1 MVSMVT
7 AIGDEGKEILPA
19 PSVAVVVKV
28 WVPSANGEV
37 GVMLQD
43 PLALTMAVPIGV
55 VPS

>member
-1 MVSMVT
+1 MVT